1 MGTFRSGISTSG
13 LASSP
18 PPAQAISRRMVPG
31 EYMVNVTLSSSGKVE
46 LITTPDR
53 LAGLIGHLDEVLV
66 EMVEDERRWNT
77 QLDERGNPHHAVD

>member
-1 MGTFRSGISTSG
+1 MGTFRSGLSTSG

-18 PPAQAISRRMVPG
+18 PPAQAFTRRMVPG

-46 LITTPDR
+46 LITTPER
-53 LAGLIGHLDEVLV
+53 LNGLIIHLGDVLT
-66 EMVEDERRWNT
+66 EMLRDQRVWDA